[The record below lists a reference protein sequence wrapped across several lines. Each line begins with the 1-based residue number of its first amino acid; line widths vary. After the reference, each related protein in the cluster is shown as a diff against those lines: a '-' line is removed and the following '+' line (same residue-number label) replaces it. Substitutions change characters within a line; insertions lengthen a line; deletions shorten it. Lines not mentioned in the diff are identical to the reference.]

1 MQDLNDLLYFAKVV
15 EFGGFMAASRM
26 LGIPKSRLSRR
37 VAELEERLGVRL
49 LQRTTRRLALTEVG
63 SSYYQH
69 CQAMLAEAEAA
80 DDAIARISAEPRGL
94 IRVSCPELLA
104 KTLLGPI
111 LPRFMQRHPQVRVML
126 EASNRRVDLIEDNI
140 DVALRVRNTLE
151 DSSNLV
157 VRKLG
162 VSQVVLVAS
171 PSFMQQHSMPL
182 TPQELVSMP
191 ALTMSRPDG
200 RGQWQLLDQA
210 GHHYSLNIESP
221 RLMTDDLLVLLEAAI
236 AGLGVAA
243 LPLMVCDEALR
254 QGKLMH
260 LLPEFNSPWGILH
273 AAFTSRRGLSPA
285 VRAFIDFLV
294 SDLIPANH
302 PAYQPVSADGET
314 MPWRR
319 NQA

>member
-80 DDAIARISAEPRGL
+80 DDAISRITAEPRGL
-94 IRVSCPELLA
+94 VRVSCPELLA
-104 KTLLGPI
+104 KTLLAPV
-111 LPRFMQRHPQVRVML
+111 LPRFMQRYPQVRVAL
-126 EASNRRVDLIEDNI
+126 EATSRRVDLIEDNI
-140 DVALRVRNTLE
+140 DVALRVRNSI
-151 DSSNLV
+151 DNSANLV
-157 VRKLG
+157 VRQLA
-162 VSQVVLVAS
+162 VSQVILVAS
-171 PSFMQQHSMPL
+171 PAFMQQHPMPQS
-182 TPQELVSMP
+182 PAELAGLP

-210 GHHYSLNIESP
+210 GHTYSLQIDNP
-221 RLMTDDLLVLLEAAI
+221 RLMTDDLLVLLESAI

-243 LPLMVCDEALR
+243 LPVMVCDEALQ
-254 QGKLMH
+254 QGRLVR
-260 LLPEFNSPWGILH
+260 LLPAFDSPWGILH
-273 AAFTSRRGLSPA
+273 AAFTTRRGLSPA
-285 VRAFIDFLV
+285 IRSFIDFLV
-294 SDLIPANH
+294 TDLIPPGH
-302 PAYQPVSADGET
+302 PSYLPPG
-314 MPWRR
+314 
-319 NQA
+319 